1 MRRFCRTTRCL
12 LGVLFV
18 MTACRSAP
26 AQGTIKRLSDM
37 VLDSKALLFASNA
50 TYGRAING
58 EAFQAEALL
67 TVGGY
72 Q

>member
-1 MRRFCRTTRCL
+1 
-12 LGVLFV
+12 